1 MKTKIFLPAVLAIVA
16 GLSMASS
23 ALAIT
28 VSGTTMLNVYY
39 DPAPGNIKLQNTT
52 SGTQGF
58 QSFDVLTIGNGSY
71 GPPSGLPSNVGY
83 LSTGTA
89 NLPVGTPNPTQP
101 TNPNG
106 LNGLYSEAAA
116 YATGAAVMTLNP
128 YPGWSAAA
136 PIGPVGSYWDLGN
149 IAITGMSQADLDLRF
164 VSPSD
169 LTPSGLNEF
178 GTFLFSYQTGPTTF
192 SVTIP
197 GGVLAVVPEPSTI
210 ALAGVAAT
218 IGGLGAVSKRRKNA
232 RLAAKRLSANA

>member
-28 VSGTTMLNVYY
+28 VSGTTMLNLYY
-39 DPAPGNIKLQNTT
+39 DPATGNIKLQNTT

-71 GPPSGLPSNVGY
+71 GPASGLPSNVGY

-128 YPGWSAAA
+128 FAGWSPAT

-164 VSPSD
+164 LSPSD

-210 ALAGVAAT
+210 ALAAVAAT
-218 IGGLGAVSKRRKNA
+218 IGGVGAVNKRRKRKPA
-232 RLAAKRLSANA
+232 

>member
-1 MKTKIFLPAVLAIVA
+1 MKTKIFLPAVLAIAA

-28 VSGTTMLNVYY
+28 VSGTTMLNLYY
-39 DPAPGNIKLQNTT
+39 DPATGNIKLQNTT

-58 QSFDVLTIGNGSY
+58 QSFDVLTIGNGTY
-71 GPPSGLPSNVGY
+71 GPVSGLPSNVGY

-116 YATGAAVMTLNP
+116 YATGAAVTTLNP

-169 LTPSGLNEF
+169 LTPSGLDIF
-178 GTFLFSYQTGPTTF
+178 GTFLFSYQTGASTF

-197 GGVLAVVPEPSTI
+197 GGVIAVPEPSTI

-218 IGGLGAVSKRRKNA
+218 IGGLGAVSNRRKKA
-232 RLAAKRLSANA
+232 RLAANRLSANA